1 MTENME
7 NKNVQSDS
15 EGEDE
20 EETTLNSNS
29 NSNSNS
35 NLNSTQTNKDKKKK
49 KKNKSKTNSKTQIK
63 TQTKSQPQSAMA
75 KLILERK
82 RLQEKEDERVIKLQE
97 EEDRKIKEEEER
109 IAEIKKKEEEDKKRK
124 RKAKQDKIQ
133 AQKLAGT
140 YKTKSEKEKEKKN
153 QHRLEQMKKQGIIT
167 EDGRIVMKRDNLFS
181 NNKNI
186 LYTNES
192 NEENEENKK
201 NEDLESDT
209 MSEIEI
215 EIETETETET
225 ETEPETNVVS
235 KFRCPLF
242 TIMGHVDTGKTTLLD
257 YLRNTSVQ
265 SHEVGGITQQIGSTL
280 LTKDIILKQLK
291 EIKNLNPVKIKVPG
305 LLLVDTPGHEAFK
318 GLRKLG
324 SKLADIAL
332 VIIDIMHGL
341 EPQTIESIKL
351 LTVSGT
357 PYMFVLNKIDRLYGW
372 DKNISGSIDEI
383 INGQELGTREQFD
396 TKFKDIQTQIMMQGI
411 NNELVWLNTT
421 PIDTINVVPL
431 SAITGQGIPNLLNTV
446 ITYSQTVMAKQIEWV
461 NKLECFVMEITNVEG
476 YGYTLDCVL
485 KNGQLTRGDII
496 KLQTHGDKT
505 ILTKVKNI
513 LTVPENKDSKSNSKY
528 IPNHTIKESC
538 GIKIVGSDF
547 EKTLIGSK
555 VELGIQEELDAYVNL
570 ETQNLKSSLD
580 TTTDNIS
587 EQIKLDS
594 QGIAI
599 FTSSQGSLESF
610 VEFVRSNMELTIQ
623 IPIQISYVSVGSVGK
638 KDLTKFNLINSYNS
652 SNVIPENNCVLAFEV
667 EIEKEA
673 QQYAKDNNIQIF
685 EDKTIY
691 RLFNQYREYTNK
703 QYDERKEKAR
713 TNTVFPCILKIIES
727 NVFNKK
733 NPLVMGVEVIEGTL
747 HLGTPL
753 IILPSK
759 TFIGNVVGIQVNKQD
774 VKIGKKTQSVCVKI
788 DNQQNPNIMYGR
800 QFGGKDLLYSYLT
813 RTSVDILKEYFKND
827 LSKDDI
833 GLLLKLKKQIGF

>member
-1 MTENME
+1 MSENIE
-7 NKNVQSDS
+7 NKNTQSDS
-15 EGEDE
+15 EE
-20 EETTLNSNS
+20 EQITLNS
-29 NSNSNS
+29 
-35 NLNSTQTNKDKKKK
+35 NSTQTNKDKKKK
-49 KKNKSKTNSKTQIK
+49 KKNKSKTNGGTQNQI
-63 TQTKSQPQSAMA
+63 KSQPQSVMA

-82 RLQEKEDERVIKLQE
+82 RLQEEEDERIRKLQE
-97 EEDRKIKEEEER
+97 EEDRKRKEDEERLAEIKRKEEEE
-109 IAEIKKKEEEDKKRK
+109 KEKK
-124 RKAKQDKIQ
+124 RKAKQEKIQ

-153 QHRLEQMKKQGIIT
+153 QRRLAEMKKHGIIT
-167 EDGRIVMKRDNLFS
+167 EDGRIIMKQDNLFS
-181 NNKNI
+181 TNKNI
-186 LYTNES
+186 SSVNEL
-192 NEENEENKK
+192 
-201 NEDLESDT
+201 NEDLESD
-209 MSEIEI
+209 IES
-215 EIETETETET
+215 ETESDKES
-225 ETEPETNVVS
+225 ETNEPKTNES
-235 KFRCPLF
+235 NINFRCPLF

-257 YLRNTSVQ
+257 LLRNTSVQ
-265 SHEVGGITQQIGSTL
+265 SHEVGGITQQIGTTL
-280 LTKDIILKQLK
+280 LTKDLILKQFGD
-291 EIKNLNPVKIKVPG
+291 IKNLNPTKIKVPG

-332 VIIDIMHGL
+332 VIVDIMHGL

-351 LTVSGT
+351 LIESQT

-372 DKNISGSIDEI
+372 NKNISGSIDEI
-383 INGQELGTREQFD
+383 IRGQELSTRDEFD
-396 TKFKDIQTQIMMQGI
+396 TKFKQIQIQIMTQGI
-411 NNELVWLNTT
+411 NNELVWLNTS
-421 PIDTINVVPL
+421 PIDTINVIPL
-431 SAITGQGIPNLLNTV
+431 SAITGQGIPDLLNMV

-461 NKLECFVMEITNVEG
+461 NELECVVMEITNVEG

-496 KLQTHGDKT
+496 KLQTQGDKT
-505 ILTKVKNI
+505 IFTKVKNI
-513 LTVPENKDSKSNSKY
+513 LTVPENKDSKSNLKY
-528 IPNHTIKESC
+528 ISNHTIKKSG
-538 GIKIVGSDF
+538 GIKIVGSDL
-547 EKTLIGSK
+547 EKILIGSR
-555 VELGIQEELDAYVNL
+555 VELGTQKELDAYVNL
-570 ETQNLKSSLD
+570 ETQNLKSSLEIKI
-580 TTTDNIS
+580 TYNIG

-594 QGIAI
+594 QGVAI

-610 VEFVRSNMELTIQ
+610 VEFARSNTELSV
-623 IPIQISYVSVGSVGK
+623 PIQISHISVGSVGK
-638 KDLTKFNLINSYNS
+638 KDLIKFNLANS
-652 SNVIPENNCVLAFEV
+652 SNSSDIVPENNCVLAFEV
-667 EIEKEA
+667 EIDKEA

-691 RLFNQYREYTNK
+691 RLFNQYREYANK
-703 QYDERKEKAR
+703 QYEERKEKAR
-713 TNTVFPCILKIIES
+713 TNTVFPCVLKIIES

-733 NPLVMGVEVIEGTL
+733 NPLVLGVEVLEGTL

-800 QFGGKDLLYSYLT
+800 QFVGKDLLYSNLT

-827 LSKDDI
+827 LSRDDI